1 MLIREQFRK
10 TFDDIRNLEK
20 REEIFN
26 EAVKQ
31 MGLDGYCLIYSDAI
45 SSIIDLLSAAM
56 GLEARNKDEF
66 NDIEYF
72 CYELDFGRAD
82 FASHAIE
89 LPEGKTI
96 DLSSVDKL
104 YDYLV
109 EESLYKEKN
118 KK

>member
-1 MLIREQFRK
+1 MLTREQFRK
-10 TFDDIRNLEK
+10 TFEDIRNLEK
-20 REEIFN
+20 KEEIFN
-26 EAVKQ
+26 EAINQ

-104 YDYLV
+104 YDYLI

>member
-1 MLIREQFRK
+1 MLTREQFRK
-10 TFDDIRNLEK
+10 TFDDIRNLKK

-26 EAVKQ
+26 KAIKQ
-31 MGLDGYCLIYSDAI
+31 MGLDGYCFIYSDAI

-82 FASHAIE
+82 FSSHAIE

-104 YDYLV
+104 YDYLI

>member
-1 MLIREQFRK
+1 MLTREQFRK

>member
-1 MLIREQFRK
+1 MLTREQFRK

-26 EAVKQ
+26 EAIKQ

-45 SSIIDLLSAAM
+45 SSIIDLLSVAM
-56 GLEARNKDEF
+56 GLEARNEDGF

-104 YDYLV
+104 YDYLIG
-109 EESLYKEKN
+109 ENLYKEKN

>member
-1 MLIREQFRK
+1 MLTREKFRK
-10 TFDDIRNLEK
+10 VFEDIEKLERK
-20 REEIFN
+20 EEAFNKAIEEI
-26 EAVKQ
+26 
-31 MGLDGYCLIYSDAI
+31 GGGYCFIYSEAI
-45 SSIIDLLSAAM
+45 SSMVDLLSAAM

-72 CYELDFGRAD
+72 CYELDFGRVD

-89 LPEGKTI
+89 LPEGKVI

-104 YDYLV
+104 YDYLI
-109 EESLYKEKN
+109 EENLYKEKN